1 MFRPVLSTGLLAFGL
16 AILVI
21 ANPVLAQQDQPAP
34 GPDTT
39 QSGDAQTGDVSPDVV
54 ATEVTADDTGANEEG
69 SAETADGQVMSE
81 TPDGDADASA
91 PQKPSWQPFGS
102 APVIE
107 DPVNLDTPLIGPYLT
122 DPLTG
127 VALSGYD
134 PVSYFTDGDPKMGSS
149 ELEFYWQGVSW
160 YFASLANLENF
171 RRAPEFYAPQFG
183 GHGAMSMARG
193 YLSQGDP
200 QIYLVLDDELFLFYS
215 AGNKIAFREIVNS
228 ARLDARQNWARL
240 RDGLVL
246 R

>member
-1 MFRPVLSTGLLAFGL
+1 MAVAAPAF
-16 AILVI
+16 
-21 ANPVLAQQDQPAP
+21 AQQDQAVP
-34 GPDTT
+34 GPEASPPAATPA
-39 QSGDAQTGDVSPDVV
+39 GDIPADVS
-54 ATEVTADDTGANEEG
+54 ATEVSAGETGANVQG
-69 SAETADGQVMSE
+69 NAETADGQAMSDA
-81 TPDGDADASA
+81 PDGDADASA

-122 DPLTG
+122 DALTG

-134 PVSYFTDGDPKMGSS
+134 PVSYFTAGEPQMGSS

-215 AGNKIAFREIVNS
+215 AGNKIAFQEIVNS